1 MTVQKGLPKVL
12 LRAKSKIYLVLPLPP
27 FDAQRGEARKIGS
40 VAGADELMARSYL
53 LVLFLA
59 KVPLHTILI
68 NALYDRIR
76 YFYQPVLIIDF
87 ISHHHLPSSF
97 F

>member
-12 LRAKSKIYLVLPLPP
+12 LRAKLKIYLVLPLPP

-40 VAGADELMARSYL
+40 VAGADELMARSNL

-59 KVPLHTILI
+59 KVPLRTILI
-68 NALYDRIR
+68 DALYDRIR
-76 YFYQPVLIIDF
+76 NFDQLSLLIDF
-87 ISHHHLPSSF
+87 ISYLPCTLF
-97 F
+97 

>member
-12 LRAKSKIYLVLPLPP
+12 LRAKLKIYLVLLLPP

-76 YFYQPVLIIDF
+76 YFYQPVLIIVF

>member
-12 LRAKSKIYLVLPLPP
+12 LRAKLKIYLVLPLPP

-40 VAGADELMARSYL
+40 VAGADELIACCYL

-59 KVPLHTILI
+59 KVPLRTILI
-68 NALYDRIR
+68 DALYDRIR
-76 YFYQPVLIIDF
+76 NFDQLSLLIDF
-87 ISHHHLPSSF
+87 ISYLPCTLF
-97 F
+97 